1 MNEKAQLEKIEEMK
15 NIYSSGGISRRRRAG
30 GSAQVRRSKLLFAP
44 DAAQEEYKRSIRY
57 FSYQN
62 YIDDVSALNDM
73 ALMRFVQR
81 SISMYVH
88 SSNKRL
94 WCDVNSSRGSELT
107 HTFLS
112 SKRYINAIN
121 YRSEYSLY

>member
-81 SISMYVH
+81 SISEWHHAALKPLVTWRH
-88 SSNKRL
+88 SSR
-94 WCDVNSSRGSELT
+94 D
-107 HTFLS
+107 
-112 SKRYINAIN
+112 
-121 YRSEYSLY
+121 